1 MGVEYRDLSGRFDPD
16 PVVAAGFSSDIPA
29 GPTNGSY
36 NVKEAYAELNAPLL
50 AHKLGAELFEIN
62 AAARVSDYSISGS
75 TSTVKAGVNWKP
87 VKALRL
93 RGSYAEG
100 FRAPQIGEL
109 FGTLSRF
116 DQTISDP
123 CSNDSTAPRN
133 FTTASTGRAHC
144 VAQGV

>member
-1 MGVEYRDLSGRFDPD
+1 M
-16 PVVAAGFSSDIPA
+16 
-29 GPTNGSY
+29 
-36 NVKEAYAELNAPLL
+36 AELL
-50 AHKLGAELFEIN
+50 ELN

-75 TSTVKAGVNWKP
+75 TSTFKGSVNWKP

-109 FGTLSRF
+109 FGSLSRF
-116 DQTISDP
+116 DQTLSDP

-133 FTTASTGRAHC
+133 FLNDATVMANC
-144 VAQGV
+144 IAQGVPASGNYAQANSTNFPWLSAAMIS